1 MDEDQKKILE
11 NAANTIRGLSFEAV
25 QKANSGHPGLP
36 MGCAEMGAYLY
47 GCLLKH
53 NPSNSKWVNRDRF
66 ILSAGHGSMFLY
78 SCLHLAGFDLSLDE
92 LKRFRQ
98 LHSKTPGHPEYGET
112 DGVETTTGPLGQGV
126 GNAVGQALGLKILAE
141 KFNTPDHKIFDSKV
155 YCIAGDGCL
164 MEGVSAEACSFAGHI
179 GLNNLILIFDSNH
192 ITLDGPLEECGSE
205 DTAMR
210 FRAYGF
216 DVFEMDGNN
225 LDEVASTL
233 SKARENQKK
242 PVLVIAHTVIGK
254 GSPAKQGTHKAHGSP
269 LGPEECEATK
279 KNLGLPEEDF
289 YIPQPVK
296 TFFDARKEKCQ
307 KLEDEWN
314 ELFNKWRSANPA
326 LYDQYKAMKERTIP
340 DDLEKKL
347 MALEIKSPAGG
358 RNAAQDVLQVIGKE
372 LPFLYG
378 GSADLSGSDCT
389 MMKDFP
395 LIKPHDFSGRNIKY
409 GIREFGMATIAAGL
423 WQTDFIQPYVGTF
436 LTFSDYMRN
445 AIRLAC
451 LSKYHVIYQFTHDS
465 FFLGEDGPTH
475 QPIEHYASLRAIP
488 NLHVIRP
495 ADSHEVK
502 AAWFSALMYKG
513 PTALIF
519 CRQKLPLLAET
530 QKFSFEDGVGKGA
543 YILKKESK
551 KPDFTLMATGSEVS
565 LALDVAKGLEK
576 HGKSVR
582 VVSMPCW
589 RLFEKQSES
598 YKNSVIGGDIG
609 KRVSIEAGTNFG
621 WHKWIG
627 HDGIAICMEG
637 FGASAPPSDL
647 AEHFGFTPDAI
658 LERLLAE

>member
-1 MDEDQKKILE
+1 MDEDQRKILS
-11 NAANTIRGLSFEAV
+11 NAADTIRELSFEAV

-36 MGCAEMGAYLY
+36 MGCAEIGACLY
-47 GCLLKH
+47 GCLLNH
-53 NPSNSKWVNRDRF
+53 NPANPHWRNRDRF
-66 ILSAGHGSMFLY
+66 ILSAGHGSMLLY
-78 SCLHLAGFDLSLDE
+78 SCLHLAGFNVSLDD
-92 LKRFRQ
+92 LKSFRQ
-98 LHSKTPGHPEYGET
+98 LHSKTPGHPEYGDT

-126 GNAVGQALGLKILAE
+126 GNAVGQALGMKILGT
-141 KFNTPDHKIFDSKV
+141 KFNTQEHKIFSNKV
-155 YCIAGDGCL
+155 FCLAGDGCL
-164 MEGVSAEACSFAGHI
+164 MEGVSAEACSLAGHL
-179 GLNNLILIFDSNH
+179 GLDNLILIFDSNK
-192 ITLDGPLEECGSE
+192 ITLDGPLEQSGSE

-210 FRAYGF
+210 FKAYGF
-216 DVFEMDGNN
+216 EVLEMDGNN
-225 LDEVASTL
+225 VEEVETTL
-233 SKARENQKK
+233 NKARENQTK
-242 PVLVIAHTVIGK
+242 PILIIAHTIIGK

-307 KLEDEWN
+307 KEEEAWN
-314 ELFNKWRSANPA
+314 ELFNKWRSANPS
-326 LYDQYKAMKERTIP
+326 LFDEYKAMENRKLP
-340 DDLEKKL
+340 DDLESKL
-347 MALEIKSPAGG
+347 TKLEIKSPAGG
-358 RNAAQDVLQVIGKE
+358 RNAAQEVLQVLGQE
-372 LPFLYG
+372 LPYLYG

-395 LIKPHDFSGRNIKY
+395 IIEPGKFEGRNIKY
-409 GIREFGMATIAAGL
+409 GIREFGMATAAAGI
-423 WQTDFIQPYVGTF
+423 WQTDMIQPYIGTF

-445 AIRLAC
+445 AIRLAS

-475 QPIEHYASLRAIP
+475 QPVEHYASLRTIP

-502 AAWFSALMYKG
+502 AAWFAALQYKG

-530 QKFSFEDGVGKGA
+530 QHHTFEDGVGKGA
-543 YILKKESK
+543 YIVKKETK
-551 KPDFTLMATGSEVS
+551 TPDFTLLATGSEVS
-565 LALDVAKGLEK
+565 LAIDVAKALEK
-576 HGKSVR
+576 HGKAVR

-589 RLFEKQSES
+589 ELFEKQSES
-598 YKNSVIGGDIG
+598 YKESVLG
-609 KRVSIEAGTNFG
+609 KDTGRRVSIEAGVSFG
-621 WHKWIG
+621 WHRWIG
-627 HDGIAICMEG
+627 LDGIAICMEG

-647 AEHFGFTPDAI
+647 AEHFGFTTDAI